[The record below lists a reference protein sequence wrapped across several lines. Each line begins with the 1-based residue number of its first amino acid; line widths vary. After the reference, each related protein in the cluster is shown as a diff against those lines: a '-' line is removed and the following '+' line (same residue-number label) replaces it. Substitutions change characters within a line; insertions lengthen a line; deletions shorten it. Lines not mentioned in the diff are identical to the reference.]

1 MAAGIVHGHEKNRA
15 WMAAEIAQP
24 DLVILCD
31 RNKLKIGVIYG
42 APDFVLKVLSP
53 SSGKRDREMKLKKY
67 QQAGVREYWL
77 LDPDR
82 EQLWVYVF
90 SGGLEPQIYDLSETV
105 KMDIY
110 GGELQI
116 DLKPVQ
122 EIAREF
128 GD

>member
-1 MAAGIVHGHEKNRA
+1 
-15 WMAAEIAQP
+15 
-24 DLVILCD
+24 
-31 RNKLKIGVIYG
+31 
-42 APDFVLKVLSP
+42 
-53 SSGKRDREMKLKKY
+53 MKLKKY
-67 QQAGVREYWL
+67 QQAGVRENWL

-128 GD
+128 GN